1 MTERQMYFPSIEA
14 HLMPSRHV
22 DQTFRIQVMR
32 PFQDRNESRRFPVV
46 YLTDGNALFD
56 VCKGISALIQT
67 FKPASPP
74 FMLVAIGYPS
84 ESPVAGE
91 LLRGRDLTFEG
102 CPDFFTGFKFF
113 REWEDVL
120 HPKPGTRQ
128 FGGAE
133 SLQRFISEE
142 LFPFIETRYEAA
154 PGGRTYFGHSVGGA
168 FGLFTLFTHPALF
181 SNYIVSSPTVT
192 YCGTTPSGVRYDN
205 HDFMID
211 RARRFIAEGHS
222 LHGRSLYVSVGTEEE
237 YEPQLLNWRFTSGFY
252 RLVGVL
258 QGATTLGLRMTAE
271 ALPGE
276 SHASACPIAFSHG
289 IRAVL

>member
-1 MTERQMYFPSIEA
+1 MTARQIYFPPIET
-14 HLMPSRHV
+14 HLLPSRHI

-32 PFQDRNESRRFPVV
+32 PFQDRHERRRFPVV

-56 VCKGISALIQT
+56 VCKGMAALIQT
-67 FKPASPP
+67 FKPDSPP

-84 ESPVAGE
+84 DSPVAGE

-102 CPDFFTGFKFF
+102 CPDFFTGFELF
-113 REWEDVL
+113 REWQDVL
-120 HPKPGTRQ
+120 HPQPGTRQ
-128 FGGAE
+128 FGAAD
-133 SLQRFISEE
+133 SFQRFVGEE

-154 PGGRTYFGHSVGGA
+154 PGERTYFGHSVGGA
-168 FGLFTLFTHPALF
+168 FGLFTLFTRPALF

-205 HDFMID
+205 HDFLID
-211 RARRFIAEGHS
+211 RARRFIAAGQPLCGKS
-222 LHGRSLYVSVGTEEE
+222 VYVSVGTEEE

-252 RLVGVL
+252 RMVGVL
-258 QGATTLGLRMTAE
+258 KDATALGLKLTAE

-276 SHASACPIAFSHG
+276 THATACPIAFSHG
-289 IRAVL
+289 LRAVL